1 MEIGHS
7 GRAARTPSRHSGG
20 YRPPVGGYRAGMRAR
35 TAVTVNR
42 PPEEVYAFFSDLENL
57 PTFMAHLESVEVGQE
72 GRSHWVARAPGG
84 RTVEWD
90 AQVTEDRPA
99 SVIAWRS
106 VEGADV
112 AHSGAVRF
120 APAPAAQG
128 TEVVCEL
135 EYQSPG
141 GAVGA
146 LVAKLFGEEPSQ
158 QLKDDLRRMKQV
170 LETGEVVVSDGSP
183 DGTHTRRQRSQ
194 EEARPREEG
203 A

>member
-1 MEIGHS
+1 MH
-7 GRAARTPSRHSGG
+7 
-20 YRPPVGGYRAGMRAR
+20 AR

-42 PPEEVYAFFSDLENL
+42 PPEDVYAFFSDLGNL
-57 PTFMAHLESVEVGQE
+57 PTFMAHLESVEVNAD

-90 AQVTEDRPA
+90 AEVIEEKPA

-106 VEGADV
+106 AEGADV
-112 AHSGAVRF
+112 ANSGSVRF
-120 APAPAAQG
+120 TPAPAGQG

-135 EYQSPG
+135 EYQPPG
-141 GAVGA
+141 GALGT

-183 DGTHTRRQRSQ
+183 GGTHTRRQMSQ
-194 EEARPREEG
+194 HDARPAEEG